1 MNAARGIGEVGSR
14 MPASRRHGWRAGCL
28 VALVIVAVAG
38 PRTLVAQSY
47 LVTDEGVGGAVVE
60 SYEPIGQS
68 VLVQPGTSGSFE
80 SLNADP
86 AAVAGDGWADGT
98 DFVSAC
104 ADCGDQGCAAC
115 GSGCRPDGGCHGRHG
130 CLHRFLGPACPRW
143 VVQVD
148 ALMLWQGNIASRPLL
163 SNASGITALDAN
175 QALTPMSA
183 GPRAA
188 LFFNLDQCRAIEA
201 NYFIARAFDGNA
213 FLPSAAYTP
222 QALSGFVPPNPS
234 TAALYTSGV
243 IQSAE
248 MNWRRSDCSYPLTWL
263 GGFRWVEW
271 NQDLTLV
278 SNSATVSPTGIGART
293 GNDLFGSQ
301 IGADLGLWNSG
312 GRLTVNG
319 VGKAGVFLNH
329 AYQRTSGTFDI
340 NGTATPQGLASAEKD
355 GVAFFGEAGINA
367 NFAVSRWL
375 SWRMGYSLFWLSGV
389 AVPANQLGL
398 ASFAPAP
405 PTATINTGGSVLL
418 HGVTTG
424 LEARW

>member
-1 MNAARGIGEVGSR
+1 MNAAWGIGRIASQALIRERPAGHVVGGLFVAMLAVASSR
-14 MPASRRHGWRAGCL
+14 AL
-28 VALVIVAVAG
+28 VAE
-38 PRTLVAQSY
+38 SY
-47 LVTDEGVGGAVVE
+47 LITDDGADHASVE
-60 SYEPIGQS
+60 PYEPVDTS
-68 VLVQPGTSGSFE
+68 VLVHSGPSGSFE
-80 SLNADP
+80 SLTAD
-86 AAVAGDGWADGT
+86 AAPQSGEAWGGDADYVPGCGACGGEGCHACAECGADG
-98 DFVSAC
+98 AC
-104 ADCGDQGCAAC
+104 EGH
-115 GSGCRPDGGCHGRHG
+115 RG